1 MEDYKKEI
9 EAELGGFPMVKMVQR
24 AQEQLLQYPERSARS
39 EAKRILHLL
48 CGQKTMPIDH
58 FNWPNGMLA
67 KSLIDY
73 YDVHQNSKE
82 AREIQ
87 DCLKKFCDR
96 FIHRKCKMYYLDDAI
111 SGLAAIKMHQ
121 ITENEKYK
129 QAADEIAKYLF
140 QHETDDM
147 GSLLYRPA
155 QKNGY
160 IFADMIGMVC
170 PFLCKYG
177 ITYGNNTVINL
188 AVTQIINFITYGMDE
203 KTGLPYHGY
212 ELESGMKY
220 GIIGWGRAVGWLMI
234 GMSETL
240 ALLDEANPGY
250 ETIKQA
256 YRRIVDKV
264 EAYQLA
270 GGWYTWQLT
279 AKEGPVDTSATA
291 MILYAISK
299 SLDTKILIGIHKS
312 RMLRGLEA
320 LQSIVT
326 DGEIPNALAE
336 CQGFSLYPQVY
347 GSYPWSL
354 APALSLFIMNEEPK
368 EGTK

>member
-1 MEDYKKEI
+1 MSDH
-9 EAELGGFPMVKMVQR
+9 VKRMIR
-24 AQEQLLQYPERSARS
+24 QLM
-39 EAKRILHLL
+39 
-48 CGQKTMPIDH
+48 GQKVPPKDS
-58 FNWPNGMLA
+58 FNWPNGLLA
-67 KSLIDY
+67 KALIDY
-73 YDVHQNSKE
+73 YYANQNSEE
-82 AREIQ
+82 AREIVV
-87 DCLKKFCDR
+87 CLKKYADR
-96 FIHRKCKMYYLDDAI
+96 FLKRKCRMYYLDDAY
-111 SGLAAIKMHQ
+111 SGLVLIELHQ
-121 ITENEKYK
+121 LTKEEKYK
-129 QAADEIAKYLF
+129 QAADAVAEYLF

-160 IFADMIGMVC
+160 VFADMIGLVC

-177 ITYGNNTVINL
+177 VLYDNHTAINL
-188 AVTQIINFITYGMDE
+188 AVTQITNFIAYGMDE

-240 ALLDEANPGY
+240 ALLDEHHQSY
-250 ETIKQA
+250 DVIKQS
-256 YRRIVDKV
+256 YRRMVDKV

-270 GGWYTWQLT
+270 GGWYTWQLP

-291 MILYAISK
+291 MILSAIAY
-299 SLDTKILIGIHKS
+299 SLEKKTLIGIHKS
-312 RMLRGLEA
+312 RMVRGLEA

-336 CQGFSLYPQVY
+336 CQGFCMYPQTY
-347 GSYPWSL
+347 GKYPWSL
-354 APALSLFIMNEEPK
+354 GPALSLFVRTQEKAGE
-368 EGTK
+368 